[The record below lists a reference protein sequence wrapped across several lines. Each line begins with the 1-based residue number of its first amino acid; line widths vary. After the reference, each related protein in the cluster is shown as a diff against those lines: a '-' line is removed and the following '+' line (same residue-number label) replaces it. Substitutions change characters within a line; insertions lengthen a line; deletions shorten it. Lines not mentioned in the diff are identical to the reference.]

1 MRKKVLLIATIFR
14 VGERIYPIIPELHKF
29 VDIDL
34 LQINEMSKELKWYGT
49 EDPRIKFHKEYDK
62 YFDKI
67 IDGGR
72 QSIEEYG
79 AKNAYPCTE
88 IKNLD
93 VDEYDLIIFDDD
105 RDRHG
110 VWYIYDQVKDRIP
123 MVGNVHGNW
132 WSALDGYLDKSHIQK
147 FHQKTFNYASV
158 FGVKERDSY
167 NPNDYILAGGIPSND
182 DLKYYDRTDD
192 FILVIV
198 NFLGHMRDITIKY
211 PHGYMWKGSVPEF
224 YRVLVDEDFIKN
236 AKLVELQKKYN
247 KKVVFKLKGRAAHP
261 YPKKDFDYLKTI
273 VPKELDYEV
282 IMDFPDNNQL
292 ICGSSLVISAPS
304 TFAFKPIQK
313 GIPTILINGA
323 GIVGNFQDYRGLI
336 ELGKDNI
343 LDRVEKEIS
352 LGRDES
358 FIKNTIEGGLDFTS
372 TERYV
377 KNIMGLLND

>member
-1 MRKKVLLIATIFR
+1 MRKKILLIVTVYR
-14 VGERIYPIIPELHKF
+14 VGERIHPVIPELHKF
-29 VDIDL
+29 ADLDL
-34 LQINEMSKELKWYGT
+34 LQINEMSEGLKWYGT
-49 EDPRIKFHKEYDK
+49 DDPRVLFHEKYDE

-67 IDGGR
+67 FDGGR
-72 QSIEEYG
+72 SSIEQYG
-79 AKNAYPCTE
+79 ARNHTPCE
-88 IKNLD
+88 VIKDLD
-93 VDEYDLIIFDDD
+93 VSEYDLVLYDDD

-132 WSALDGYLDKSHIQK
+132 WSSLDGFLEKSHIKQFYQK
-147 FHQKTFNYASV
+147 SFNHASV
-158 FGVKERDSY
+158 FGNKEKNSHI
-167 NPNDYILAGGIPSND
+167 PNDYILSGGIPSND
-182 DLKYYDRTDD
+182 ELKYYDLTND

-198 NFLGHMRDITIKY
+198 NFLGVM
-211 PHGYMWKGSVPEF
+211 KGGIPDF
-224 YRVLVDEDFIKN
+224 YRVLFDEDFMHQSG
-236 AKLVELQKKYN
+236 LLELQKQYN

-261 YPKKDFDYLKTI
+261 YPRDDFDYLRTI
-273 VPKELDYEV
+273 VPKDLDYEI

-292 ICGSSLVISAPS
+292 ICGSFLVISAPS

-313 GIPTILINGA
+313 GIPTVLIDGA

-336 ELGKDNI
+336 ELGKDNV

-372 TERYV
+372 TEKYV
-377 KNIMGLLND
+377 QNIKRLLND

>member
-1 MRKKVLLIATIFR
+1 MRKKILLIVTVYRI
-14 VGERIYPIIPELHKF
+14 GERIYPVIPELYKF
-29 VDIDL
+29 ADIDL
-34 LQINEMSKELKWYGT
+34 LQINEMSEGLSWYGT
-49 EDPRIKFHKEYDK
+49 DDPRVLFHKKYNG

-67 IDGGR
+67 FDGGKS
-72 QSIEEYG
+72 SIEQYG
-79 AKNAYPCTE
+79 ARNHTPCE
-88 IKNLD
+88 VIKNLD
-93 VDEYDLIIFDDD
+93 VNEYDLVLYDDD

-132 WSALDGYLDKSHIQK
+132 WSSLDGFLEKSHIKQFYQK
-147 FHQKTFNYASV
+147 SFNRASV

-167 NPNDYILAGGIPSND
+167 NPNDYILSGGIPSND

-198 NFLGHMRDITIKY
+198 NLLGNRT
-211 PHGYMWKGSVPEF
+211 WNVPGLDVWF
-224 YRVLVDEDFIKN
+224 DENFIKESG
-236 AKLVELQKKYN
+236 LLELQKEYD
-247 KKVVFKLKGRAAHP
+247 KKVVFKLKSRADHP
-261 YPKKDFDYLKTI
+261 FPAKDFQYLESI
-273 VPKELDYEV
+273 IPKELDYDI

-292 ICGSSLVISAPS
+292 ICGSFLVITAPS

-336 ELGKDNI
+336 ELGEDNI

-352 LGRDES
+352 LGKDEF

-372 TERYV
+372 TEKYV
-377 KNIMGLLND
+377 KNIMSLLYE

>member
-1 MRKKVLLIATIFR
+1 MRKKILLIVTVYR
-14 VGERIYPIIPELHKF
+14 VGERIHPIITELYKF
-29 VDIDL
+29 IDIDL
-34 LQINEMSKELKWYGT
+34 LQINEMSEDLLWYGT
-49 EDPRIKFHKEYDK
+49 EDPRVLFHEKYDVC
-62 YFDKI
+62 FNQI
-67 IDGGR
+67 FDGGKG
-72 QSIEEYG
+72 SIEQFG
-79 AKNAYPCTE
+79 ARNHEPCDV

-93 VDEYDLIIFDDD
+93 VSQYDLVLYDDD

-123 MVGNVHGNW
+123 MVGNVHGNR
-132 WSALDGYLDKSHIQK
+132 WSSLDGFLEKSNIKH
-147 FHQKTFNYASV
+147 FYQKTFNHASV

-167 NPNDYILAGGIPSND
+167 NPNDYILSGGIPSND

-192 FILVIV
+192 FILVII
-198 NFLGHMRDITIKY
+198 NFLGSM
-211 PHGYMWKGSVPEF
+211 KGEIPDF
-224 YRVLVDEDFIKN
+224 YRVLFDENFMTQSG
-236 AKLVELQKKYN
+236 LVELQKHYN

-261 YPKKDFDYLKTI
+261 YPRDDFDYLRTI
-273 VPKELDYEV
+273 VPKELDYEI

-292 ICGSSLVISAPS
+292 ICGSFLVISAPS

-336 ELGKDNI
+336 ELDKDNV

-372 TERYV
+372 TEKYV
-377 KNIMGLLND
+377 QNIKGLLND